1 MNPYEAEEFQDILN
15 SKEQR
20 DIIINDINLVSEPFK
35 ELFKECWELMNNNQ
49 DAELRISNDLG
60 MLMIGDFTPSFS
72 E

>member
-1 MNPYEAEEFQDILN
+1 MALIWEFV
-15 SKEQR
+15 
-20 DIIINDINLVSEPFK
+20 NDSIENTEDATYVQFRVK
-35 ELFKECWELMNNNQ
+35 DNQ